1 MRLPM
6 RNSLHAA
13 LLAAAVAA
21 TEPATSSG
29 AQRADG
35 DRAAA
40 SAARTVALTFQG
52 RMRQYVLYVPAAS
65 NGSLVLAFH
74 GGGQVA
80 AQMQQTTGL
89 DALADREHFVVA
101 YPEAVQRS
109 WNDGGNYSDAE
120 RQAVDDVDFAK
131 AVVAD
136 VARTH
141 AIDRTRVFATGLS
154 NGGVF
159 THRLACE
166 AADTFAA
173 IAPVIAT
180 IATGVAAS
188 CRPSAPVGVV
198 SIVGIADP
206 SVH

>member
-1 MRLPM
+1 MS
-6 RNSLHAA
+6 NSRYAV
-13 LLAAAVAA
+13 LLAAIVAV
-21 TEPATSSG
+21 TEHTASIDPQG
-29 AQRADG
+29 GRG
-35 DRAAA
+35 DRSAA
-40 SAARTVALTFQG
+40 SVARTVTLPFQG

-109 WNDGGNYSDAE
+109 WNDGGNFSAAE

-136 VARTH
+136 IAGTH

-159 THRLACE
+159 THRL
-166 AADTFAA
+166 
-173 IAPVIAT
+173 
-180 IATGVAAS
+180 
-188 CRPSAPVGVV
+188 
-198 SIVGIADP
+198 
-206 SVH
+206 